1 MLNNTREKNVLEHF
15 IDSNKKMILASRYQN
30 TIYDGKTLCEYF
42 GVESKTKKDG
52 NSLEE
57 LINEAIYELPAF
69 YYQHFMKH
77 LDIYERYSHLRL
89 RVGQSLYPIDRL
101 IKYFDDY
108 KDKEWV
114 PILCQGIRWC
124 SDRRRITYINTH
136 TLKTKEEVM
145 LSSKDDV
152 RITEKL
158 LERKRVEYLM
168 KAKWSDYEPFI
179 AELEES
185 YRQDE
190 KKEAEQDEAL
200 EKLVN
205 EIKENMK
212 IVEEKL
218 GI

>member
-1 MLNNTREKNVLEHF
+1 MLNNTREKTVLEHF
-15 IDSNKKMILASRYQN
+15 IDSNKKMILSSRYQN

-42 GVESKTKKDG
+42 GVESKTKKEG

-57 LINEAIYELPAF
+57 FINEAIYELPAF
-69 YYQHFMKH
+69 YYQHFLKH
-77 LDIYERYSHLRL
+77 RDIYNKYPHLRL

-101 IKYFDDY
+101 IKHFDDY

-145 LSSKDDV
+145 YSNNPDV
-152 RITEKL
+152 KIVGKL
-158 LERKRVEYLM
+158 RETKRDEYLM
-168 KAKWSDYEPFI
+168 EAKWADYETFI
-179 AELEES
+179 AELNES
-185 YRQDE
+185 YLQDE

-205 EIKENMK
+205 EFRVNKK